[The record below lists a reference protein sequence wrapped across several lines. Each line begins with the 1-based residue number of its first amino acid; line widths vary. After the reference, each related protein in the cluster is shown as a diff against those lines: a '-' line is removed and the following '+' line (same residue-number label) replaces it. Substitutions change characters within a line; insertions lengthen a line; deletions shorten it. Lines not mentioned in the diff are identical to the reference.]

1 MTDLDE
7 VNDKKLI
14 QTISVKINKM
24 GWANIR
30 ELKEIVDDE
39 YNKREGEFYEKN

>member
-1 MTDLDE
+1 MTDLED
-7 VNDKKLI
+7 VSDKKLI
-14 QTISVKINKM
+14 QAVGVKISRM

-39 YNKREGEFYEKN
+39 YNKREREFYERN